1 MRNHRLNLLGMGLV
15 FLTGSLRPGWPQES
29 QGTQVVYCNINKV
42 DYKGLINGVRIMVS
56 SDGVLDFQRNRQIRQ
71 GFGGS
76 VTIRF
81 PQARLQVPH
90 FHDVGIFPVST
101 IQFSVPQDAQ
111 GGIGAEMTIQ
121 FSEPSRFEVKQ
132 STDQQSVI
140 IMVYAKQSVERGI
153 AAGIGPSG
161 GRKEGELMVTFED
174 GLLTI
179 RALKADIHQLMG
191 EIAQKTGVNIAV
203 DDEVRSKVSMAV
215 GNMPVE
221 EVIQGIASGY
231 GLALDQRDGVYMMTG
246 GVPTNLSTYNLSGTE
261 SFPMEYVGARTA
273 ASLLPTFLFK
283 YALQNE
289 EQNAVV
295 VTAPRQMLDKIRE
308 DLRKID
314 IAAPQIMVEALAVEF
329 TDTDTLDLGLD
340 LFRSTSEHDLRVNT
354 ELGTLTYRDVG
365 LLPHDFQ
372 LKIQALAEQGK
383 AKIHANPRMA
393 VTNGGRA
400 EIFIGATRF
409 ILIRFLQYGSQQ
421 ESIRGVDVGVTLEV
435 SPWTGGNG
443 EITTRIKP
451 KVSNIVEIDPQT
463 GLPLLSTREADTS
476 VRVKDGETIAIGG
489 LTLQQ
494 EFDTKRKIPLL
505 GDLPGIGELFTSRS
519 QTKEKSE
526 LVIFITPHILTDLGR
541 LQDEEAETR
550 LRQRFLG
557 EEGKPSASTPELE
570 PEETPPASE
579 QEEVPPLG

>member
-1 MRNHRLNLLGMGLV
+1 MGV
-15 FLTGSLRPGWPQES
+15 FLLTHTPRTGWSQER

-56 SDGVLDFQRNRQIRQ
+56 SDGVLDFRLDRRSRQ
-71 GFGGS
+71 GFGSS

-140 IMVYAKQSVERGI
+140 IMVYAKQSVERG
-153 AAGIGPSG
+153 AGAQAGPSG
-161 GRKEGELMVTFED
+161 GRREGEMAVTFED

-191 EIAQKTGVNIAV
+191 EIARVTGVNIAV
-203 DDEVRSKVSMAV
+203 DDGVRNRVSMTLE
-215 GNMPVE
+215 NMTVD

-231 GLALDQRDGVYMMTG
+231 GLALDQREGVYMITG

-314 IAAPQIMVEALAVEF
+314 IASPQIMVEALAVEF
-329 TDTDTLDLGLD
+329 THTEGLDLGFD
-340 LFRSTSEHDLRVNT
+340 LFRSTSEHDLRINT
-354 ELGTLTYRDVG
+354 SLGTLTYRDVG
-365 LLPHDFQ
+365 PLPHDFQ
-372 LKIQALAEQGK
+372 LKIQALAEQGL

-400 EIFIGATRF
+400 EIFIGTTRF
-409 ILIRFLQYGSQQ
+409 ILVRFWQYGSQQ

-443 EITTRIKP
+443 EITTRITP

-463 GLPLLSTREADTS
+463 GLPLLSTRQADTS

-519 QTKEKSE
+519 RTKEKSE
-526 LVIFITPHILTDLGR
+526 LVIFVTPHILTDLGR
-541 LQDEEAETR
+541 LQDEEAEKR
-550 LRQRFLG
+550 IREKFLG
-557 EEGKPSASTPELE
+557 SEQKPSGGSPEWAAPEEEGAS
-570 PEETPPASE
+570 PATE
-579 QEEVPPLG
+579 AAPQEAAP